1 MSFNKLKNILNS
13 KGHDNLENL
22 LQRAKDIE
30 ILNKFLIKNLDD
42 DMSSHIVSCSLNKNG
57 NLTVFCDSS
66 AWLAKLRYKKNSI
79 LEIVRKK
86 YPHAASCE
94 IKITGNKAKK

>member
-1 MSFNKLKNILNS
+1 MTFNKLKKILDS
-13 KGHDNLENL
+13 KGYDNLENL

-30 ILNKFLIKNLDD
+30 ILNKFLIRNLDD
-42 DMSSHIVSCSLNKNG
+42 DISSHIVSCSLNKNG

-66 AWLAKLRYKKNSI
+66 AWLAKLRYQKNSI
-79 LEIVRKK
+79 LDIVRKK

-94 IKITGNKAKK
+94 IKITGNTAKN

>member
-1 MSFNKLKNILNS
+1 MTFNKLKKILDS
-13 KGHDNLENL
+13 KGYDNLENL

-42 DMSSHIVSCSLNKNG
+42 DISSHIVSCSLNKNG

-66 AWLAKLRYKKNSI
+66 AWLAKLRYQKNSI
-79 LEIVRKK
+79 LEIVRKN

-94 IKITGNKAKK
+94 IKITGNTAKN

>member
-66 AWLAKLRYKKNSI
+66 AWLAKLRYQKNSV
-79 LEIVRKK
+79 LEIVRQK
-86 YPHAASCE
+86 YPHAANCE
-94 IKITGNKAKK
+94 VKITGNTAKN